1 MSNDFQNDA
10 IISFLLNKF
19 PVNSSN
25 KSTNSER
32 IEKFE
37 EFEEFE
43 KLNKLSSDK
52 KDDKTYLKRIFDFLK
67 MYWFLLFVF
76 LIILLF
82 VFWKKYLKKN

>member
-19 PVNSSN
+19 PVNPSN

-37 EFEEFE
+37 KSEESEEFE
-43 KLNKLSSDK
+43 KLNGLSSDK
-52 KDDKTYLKRIFDFLK
+52 KHDKTYIKRIFDFL
-67 MYWFLLFVF
+67 
-76 LIILLF
+76 I
-82 VFWKKYLKKN
+82 